1 MYQLKY
7 RRQARNYLAKLPF
20 KIKSRIVDRL
30 HEIQKDPDNP
40 ALDIDKLKGESGYRL
55 RVGQYRIIYTRHED
69 QLIIEVVKIRPRGD
83 IYKEVNME
91 YQTIKEKGKVKFVVL
106 PVELFETLLDRLEDE
121 SDIRAIRD
129 ADQEPLYNQKEAEE
143 YIFMNPVKRERLE
156 RGWTQKDL
164 ADRLEVKQSTVAK
177 WERKEAVFRKK
188 TRQKLARIF
197 GVNEETFL

>member
-1 MYQLKY
+1 
-7 RRQARNYLAKLPF
+7 
-20 KIKSRIVDRL
+20 
-30 HEIQKDPDNP
+30 
-40 ALDIDKLKGESGYRL
+40 
-55 RVGQYRIIYTRHED
+55 
-69 QLIIEVVKIRPRGD
+69 
-83 IYKEVNME
+83 ME

-121 SDIRAIRD
+121 ADIRAIRD